1 VSDLEKLGKNL
12 TLNYVNLLQGRF
24 ISHIIGFIGSILVI
38 RILEPADY
46 GILSIAMSLPYTV
59 SIFGNLGV
67 NTAVTRFVAK
77 YKEIDLT
84 KAYSMITSGMI
95 FDVIYGILL
104 SVIGYLLT
112 PYIFTYIYN
121 KPEIIPYGEFA
132 SFFTIPYWASSSIF
146 SGILGLE
153 LTKHNSEMWIIHY
166 SVQTILSVGLALS
179 FLRVYGVIIGYIIG
193 YTAIVIYG
201 IVILKRKSLLGKP
214 SINNMKELVI
224 FGFPLVLPSLGSS
237 ISGIYTTSLVNR
249 FLSIFEISNLTA
261 SSKLGT
267 LFDTILNPLSYAL
280 QPTLSKLDKNK
291 HDIVKVTNELYKL
304 NIILQLPI
312 LISVEYLAYQII
324 YVLAGSQ
331 YTLAPLFLRLSLI
344 NPLITTAAGTS
355 IINSLLLFQGYSKL
369 VARTNLINIV
379 FYVLLLLFMLPKFSY
394 IGYFISNWLGWIP
407 GYIISLSFVKKN
419 YNYQLPIKD
428 VIKIY
433 LATSIFL
440 LPVLFINNMFG
451 IVLDIFLIIISYKI
465 YVKIKIINQQEINII
480 LSVVQNS
487 SLNFIA
493 GILKKILS

>member
-1 VSDLEKLGKNL
+1 
-12 TLNYVNLLQGRF
+12 
-24 ISHIIGFIGSILVI
+24 
-38 RILEPADY
+38 
-46 GILSIAMSLPYTV
+46 
-59 SIFGNLGV
+59 
-67 NTAVTRFVAK
+67 
-77 YKEIDLT
+77 
-84 KAYSMITSGMI
+84 
-95 FDVIYGILL
+95 
-104 SVIGYLLT
+104 
-112 PYIFTYIYN
+112 
-121 KPEIIPYGEFA
+121 
-132 SFFTIPYWASSSIF
+132 
-146 SGILGLE
+146 
-153 LTKHNSEMWIIHY
+153 MWIIHY

>member
-1 VSDLEKLGKNL
+1 MSDLEKLGKNL

-38 RILEPADY
+38 RILEPTDY

-77 YKEIDLT
+77 YKEIDLK
-84 KAYSMITSGMI
+84 KAYSMIASGII
-95 FDVIYGILL
+95 FDVIYGLLL

-112 PYIFTYIYN
+112 PYIVTYIYN
-121 KPEIIPYGEFA
+121 KPEIIPYSEFA

-179 FLRVYGVIIGYIIG
+179 FLRVYGVIISYIIG

-214 SINNMKELVI
+214 SINTIKELVV

-237 ISGIYTTSLVNR
+237 VSGIYTTSLVNR

-291 HDIVKVTNELYKL
+291 HDITKVTNELYKL

-324 YVLAGSQ
+324 YILAGTQ
-331 YTLAPLFLRLSLI
+331 YTLAPLLLRLSLI
-344 NPLITTAAGTS
+344 NPLITTAAGAS

-369 VARTNLINIV
+369 VARINLINII
-379 FYVLLLLFMLPKFSY
+379 FYVLLLFFLLPNFSY

-419 YNYQLPIKD
+419 YNYKLPIKD
-428 VIKIY
+428 VMKIY
-433 LATSIFL
+433 LVTSIFL
-440 LPVLFINNMFG
+440 LPVLFVNNIFG
-451 IVLDIFLIIISYKI
+451 IVLDIFLVVISYKI
-465 YVKIKIINQQEINII
+465 YVKIKVINQQEINII